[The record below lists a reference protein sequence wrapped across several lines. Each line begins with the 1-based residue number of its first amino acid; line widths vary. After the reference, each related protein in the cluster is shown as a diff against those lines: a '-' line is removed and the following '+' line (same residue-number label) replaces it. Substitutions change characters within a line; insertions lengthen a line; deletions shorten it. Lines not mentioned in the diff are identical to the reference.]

1 VLSCDLSLI
10 TISLHI
16 SDCRQFSDICISQGS
31 VAIYIRCGGIIE
43 YDVAAH
49 LQVILP
55 VKEFRKSVNI
65 WGSYGQE
72 FNVLFFGLTVYIKY
86 SHGKSFQ
93 KSMHRYSSVSQ

>member
-1 VLSCDLSLI
+1 LAVLSCDLSLI

-16 SDCRQFSDICISQGS
+16 SDCRQFSDIYISQGS

-72 FNVLFFGLTVYIKY
+72 FNVLFFWTHSVYKVQSQQIISKVDA
-86 SHGKSFQ
+86 
-93 KSMHRYSSVSQ
+93 SVQ